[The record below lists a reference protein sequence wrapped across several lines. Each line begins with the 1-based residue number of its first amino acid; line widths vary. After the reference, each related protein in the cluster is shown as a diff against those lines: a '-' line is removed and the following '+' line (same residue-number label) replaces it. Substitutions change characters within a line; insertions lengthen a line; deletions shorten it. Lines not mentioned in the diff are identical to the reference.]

1 MLAMADSAVE
11 GSAGPGSEP
20 DHTDGSP
27 PDLGCWHIC
36 NNDYGTDLDIAQ
48 ETCVFCKRLYHRACC
63 KEMRHAILPGPDTDE
78 ETEADQGDTSVA
90 FRCAYC
96 TPAFMAGYYKGK
108 AEREAQATVAPAAPV
123 AAAGVPEGSFL
134 YEGRVYTT
142 PKWCDHPGCDRAHP
156 NKPFTDTN
164 KLKMHKRKHDM
175 DIPACP
181 GCSEPIKCDKN
192 MKNHIRKCKVKNP
205 DYWDTE
211 DDLVGALMAP
221 TERV

>member
-1 MLAMADSAVE
+1 MADSAVE

-36 NNDYGTDLDIAQ
+36 NNHYGTDLDIAQ

-78 ETEADQGDTSVA
+78 DDLVGLLMADLVGLQ
-90 FRCAYC
+90 
-96 TPAFMAGYYKGK
+96 
-108 AEREAQATVAPAAPV
+108 
-123 AAAGVPEGSFL
+123 
-134 YEGRVYTT
+134 
-142 PKWCDHPGCDRAHP
+142 
-156 NKPFTDTN
+156 
-164 KLKMHKRKHDM
+164 
-175 DIPACP
+175 
-181 GCSEPIKCDKN
+181 
-192 MKNHIRKCKVKNP
+192 NP